1 MSESIARVRLD
12 REKAPK
18 RALRADQQ
26 TSRQERRGG
35 KLLPGPTAPILKWA
49 GGKSRLIGELSER
62 TPERYRR
69 YFEPFVGGGALFF
82 RTAPESAVLND
93 RNPDLINAYRCVA
106 WNVESVIR
114 RLVELRRRHSEERYY
129 EVRDRF
135 NDRSRPMTDVA
146 RAAAF
151 IYLNKTCYN
160 GLWRVN
166 SKGAFNVPVG
176 RYKDPQIFDRAQL
189 RAASR
194 LLQRTELRA
203 GDYAACVESARA
215 GDFVYFD
222 PPYAPV
228 SATANFTA
236 YTAGD
241 FGADDQQALA
251 DLACYLQRQ
260 GVHVLISNS
269 DSPVIRELY
278 QGLGGFVVEEVECS
292 RAINSKAAKR
302 GAVTELLISGVPS

>member
-1 MSESIARVRLD
+1 MAQARARK
-12 REKAPK
+12 RSTPSKAAK
-18 RALRADQQ
+18 RPLRV
-26 TSRQERRGG
+26 ERRGN
-35 KLLPGPTAPILKWA
+35 KELPRPTTPVVKWA
-49 GGKSRLIGELSER
+49 GGKSRLISELAER
-62 TPERYRR
+62 IPASYRR

-82 RTAPESAVLND
+82 RTAPAASVIND
-93 RNPDLINAYRCVA
+93 CNPDLINTYRCVA

-114 RLVELRRRHSEERYY
+114 RLAELRRRHSEEHYY
-129 EVRDRF
+129 AQRERF
-135 NDRSRPMTDVA
+135 NDRDKSMTDVA

-151 IYLNKTCYN
+151 LYLNKTCYN

-166 SKGAFNVPVG
+166 SKGAFNVPIG
-176 RYKDPQIFDRAQL
+176 RYKDPQIFDRAHL

-194 LLQRTELRA
+194 LLQRAEIMV
-203 GDYAACVESARA
+203 GQYGACVESARA

-251 DLACYLQRQ
+251 DLARYLQRQ

-269 DSPVIRELY
+269 DAPLIRELY
-278 QGLGGFVVEEVECS
+278 TGLDGFVVEEVECS
-292 RAINSKAAKR
+292 RAINSKAKKR
-302 GAVTELLISGVPS
+302 GAVTELLISGVPR